1 MIQRGCPGGLVVKN
15 PFATAGDA
23 GDVVSI
29 SGSGRSLEKEMVTSF
44 SILAWRIP
52 WTEELGGLQ
61 SRVSQR
67 VGHNWAFLK
76 NPLDRGEWRA
86 TVLRVAKSKTRLKR
100 LNAHT
105 CMHEWLSTH
114 SARDTI
120 EHWQKWD
127 MSRSRIGPGLACEA
141 GKVCRWLVLDF
152 FLKATDLSVGSWL
165 SAGT

>member
-67 VGHNWAFLK
+67 VGHN
-76 NPLDRGEWRA
+76 
-86 TVLRVAKSKTRLKR
+86 
-100 LNAHT
+100 
-105 CMHEWLSTH
+105 
-114 SARDTI
+114 
-120 EHWQKWD
+120 
-127 MSRSRIGPGLACEA
+127 
-141 GKVCRWLVLDF
+141 
-152 FLKATDLSVGSWL
+152 
-165 SAGT
+165 